1 MKSPH
6 LAPSRGGRQVR
17 VPAHKGAV
25 PGRREA
31 PGARG
36 PWKFRPRR
44 DPSSASR
51 PYPGSPSWGLA
62 LWARAPTGKERMA
75 SGGCVIAT
83 PITAPPPPTRV
94 VAPAGVSK
102 CPAGLPHPGVGPGC
116 RQKAQFRSPS
126 LGLTRVLAAPRRRL
140 SPASVLDLGPRPPP
154 PCRVS
159 CVQITAESPS
169 NRRWPFLPGGSPGE
183 DPYLRKS
190 SLGLSRGL
198 ELRGFW
204 SSSRP
209 DPLAGSGA
217 AVPAIFNILFCFA
230 GTCCP
235 TIIVY
240 SCCCCCC
247 CRQVASVVSDSV
259 RPHGRQP
266 TRLPRSLGV
275 SRQEHRSGLPF
286 SSPTHESEKGK

>member
-1 MKSPH
+1 MQTKSTVQVTESRAH
-6 LAPSRGGRQVR
+6 ESPS
-17 VPAHKGAV
+17 GAAK
-25 PGRREA
+25 EA
-31 PGARG
+31 VSCE
-36 PWKFRPRR
+36 RPRSR
-44 DPSSASR
+44 TPS
-51 PYPGSPSWGLA
+51 PPHP
-62 LWARAPTGKERMA
+62 
-75 SGGCVIAT
+75 
-83 PITAPPPPTRV
+83 PPPPT
-94 VAPAGVSK
+94 
-102 CPAGLPHPGVGPGC
+102 
-116 RQKAQFRSPS
+116 
-126 LGLTRVLAAPRRRL
+126 
-140 SPASVLDLGPRPPP
+140 
-154 PCRVS
+154 CRVS

-247 CRQVASVVSDSV
+247 CCCRQVASVVSDSV

>member
-1 MKSPH
+1 
-6 LAPSRGGRQVR
+6 
-17 VPAHKGAV
+17 
-25 PGRREA
+25 
-31 PGARG
+31 
-36 PWKFRPRR
+36 
-44 DPSSASR
+44 
-51 PYPGSPSWGLA
+51 
-62 LWARAPTGKERMA
+62 MA

-169 NRRWPFLPGGSPGE
+169 NRRWPFLPGSSPGE

-198 ELRGFW
+198 ELRDFW
-204 SSSRP
+204 SSWP
-209 DPLAGSGA
+209 DPSLDREQQSLVFLKSFCGLQAHTSQLLL
-217 AVPAIFNILFCFA
+217 FIL
-230 GTCCP
+230 
-235 TIIVY
+235 
-240 SCCCCCC
+240 
-247 CRQVASVVSDSV
+247 V
-259 RPHGRQP
+259 R
-266 TRLPRSLGV
+266 
-275 SRQEHRSGLPF
+275 
-286 SSPTHESEKGK
+286 

>member
-1 MKSPH
+1 M
-6 LAPSRGGRQVR
+6 G
-17 VPAHKGAV
+17 
-25 PGRREA
+25 
-31 PGARG
+31 PGAHRKRKDGFRG
-36 PWKFRPRR
+36 LRYSHAHHRP
-44 DPSSASR
+44 PS
-51 PYPGSPSWGLA
+51 PPSN
-62 LWARAPTGKERMA
+62 
-75 SGGCVIAT
+75 
-83 PITAPPPPTRV
+83 PTRV